1 MLNQYQLFSI
11 DIPDDQ
17 IEYLEQHWLPEDWR
31 ENPAPVSTMDLGTGW
46 LQATSALALVL
57 PSCIIP
63 YENNAIL
70 NPLHPAFHQEL
81 DFVQQYPFVFDTR
94 LAEKTAS

>member
-1 MLNQYQLFSI
+1 MIRLI
-11 DIPDDQ
+11 TDKA
-17 IEYLEQHWLPEDWR
+17 WLPEDWQ

-46 LQATSALALVL
+46 LQANSALALIL

-70 NPLHPAFHQEL
+70 NPLHPAFRKALNSVEL
-81 DFVQQYPFVFDTR
+81 LPFDFDTR
-94 LAEKTAS
+94 LAEKPHPES

>member
-1 MLNQYQLFSI
+1 VA
-11 DIPDDQ
+11 
-17 IEYLEQHWLPEDWR
+17 PEDWQ

-46 LQATSALALVL
+46 LQANSALALIL

-70 NPLHPAFHQEL
+70 NPYIRRSTALNS
-81 DFVQQYPFVFDTR
+81 VQQLPFIFDTR
-94 LAEKTAS
+94 LAEKTAP

>member
-1 MLNQYQLFSI
+1 VA
-11 DIPDDQ
+11 
-17 IEYLEQHWLPEDWR
+17 PEDWQ

-46 LQATSALALVL
+46 LQANSALALIL

-70 NPLHPAFHQEL
+70 NPLHPAFHSAL
-81 DFVQQYPFVFDTR
+81 NSVQQLPLFLIPAWLKKPHLNADAVMRIRTR
-94 LAEKTAS
+94 EPSPSR